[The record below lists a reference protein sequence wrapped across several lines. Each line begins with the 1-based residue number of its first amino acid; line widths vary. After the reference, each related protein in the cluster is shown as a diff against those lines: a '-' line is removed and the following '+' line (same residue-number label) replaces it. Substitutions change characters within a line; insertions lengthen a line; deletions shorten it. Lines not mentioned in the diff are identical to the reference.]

1 MRTMTALSTIT
12 ALALSLAACS
22 AVAPADT
29 GKTPDTQPA
38 TSGTPAQSEGPSE
51 FGEAVKN
58 SRGNLVKAI
67 GQLAGT
73 SSLTSNVVTSR
84 FAVTDLV
91 LDPTCDSGFSETPA
105 NGHYL
110 GIHLNVE
117 STPELAEEEFPWV
130 SFTQYDWQGIRR
142 RRQAAERSRR
152 QRVDVPRFV
161 AAAPRADRTWA
172 ECLGV
177 DRSRCRLAD
186 RRSRPGHGRQ
196 PRRVGMGVLMCV
208 EANPNDGPRD
218 RAAIGPRTSGI
229 STRSGRVGESQQ
241 VLLGGSQ
248 CEVDDR
254 GDGATPPPCHS

>member
-38 TSGTPAQSEGPSE
+38 TSGTRAQSEGPSE

-130 SFTQYDWQGIRR
+130 SFTQYGWQ
-142 RRQAAERSRR
+142 AY
-152 QRVDVPRFV
+152 D
-161 AAAPRADRTWA
+161 ADGKRLNDPVGNAWT
-172 ECLGV
+172 CL
-177 DRSRCRLAD
+177 DSSQQLPA
-186 RRSRPGHGRQ
+186 Q
-196 PRRVGMGVLMCV
+196 
-208 EANPNDGPRD
+208 
-218 RAAIGPRTSGI
+218 IGPGQSVSGWI
-229 STRSGRVGESQQ
+229 VLDVASPTGAVVLAMGESP
-241 VLLGGSQ
+241 VGW
-248 CEVDDR
+248 EWVY
-254 GDGATPPPCHS
+254 